1 MSLVR
6 RNNSLFPSFFDEVLK
21 PDWFGGIENF
31 SSSVPAVNIKEEDNK
46 FSLEV
51 AAPGMK
57 KEDFNVEIDKNILT
71 VSADVK
77 KESEEKDS
85 KENARYSRKE
95 FSYTSFKRIFTLP
108 ETVDSDK
115 INATYEDGVLV
126 LALPKK
132 EEALPKPKRLIEIA

>member
-57 KEDFNVEIDKNILT
+57 KEDFNVEIDKNVLT